1 MKKIMLTLVPICMG
15 LSVGAHAQDATL
27 PSTALM
33 KEQQTALYR
42 NLSAMMK
49 GEAPFSADAAKK
61 NIAVLFDTS
70 QRIPAAFPESL
81 KGRVTPDARYASSPK
96 VWEQRAEFE
105 AKAKFLVDEL
115 KATEASFQTLEGL
128 KTSYP
133 RVNEACNSCHEVFRL
148 RR

>member
-1 MKKIMLTLVPICMG
+1 MTRFMSALILLCMG
-15 LSVGAHAQDATL
+15 LAIGALAQETTL

-33 KEQQTALYR
+33 KEQQQALYR

-49 GEAPFSADAAKK
+49 GEAPFSAESAQK
-61 NIAVLFDTS
+61 NISLLIETS
-70 QRIPAAFPESL
+70 QKIPAAFPESL
-81 KGRVTPDARYASSPK
+81 KGRVTPDARYSASPK

-105 AKAKFLVDEL
+105 AKAAFLFNEL

-128 KTSYP
+128 KASYP
-133 RVNEACNSCHEVFRL
+133 RINKACDSCHEDFRL